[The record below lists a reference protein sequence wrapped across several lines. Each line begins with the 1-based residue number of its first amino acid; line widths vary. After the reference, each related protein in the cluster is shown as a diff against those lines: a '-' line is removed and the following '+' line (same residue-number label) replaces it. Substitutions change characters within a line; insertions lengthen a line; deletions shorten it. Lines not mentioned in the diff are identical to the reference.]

1 MAGYQE
7 EQYWKEK
14 RLYMQADEKEREIR
28 DFYSC
33 RIRRANDMAPKCFTE
48 DQKKRT
54 RMHLEDQCRK
64 EVEFAR
70 LTILEPILDCSKKER
85 LKQLR
90 EQKEAEER
98 RRKEVEE
105 QRRKEEEMQKQKEEE
120 ERKRREEE
128 QQKREEE
135 ERKLAMTRALK
146 AAARERERKI
156 EFERQQKL
164 EEERR
169 QAAEQKEKKRKA
181 VGCFFG
187 TIVLLVVLAFLFFV
201 MFV

>member
-14 RLYMQADEKEREIR
+14 RLYLQADEKEREIR
-28 DFYSC
+28 DAYSC
-33 RIRRANDMAPKCFTE
+33 RIRRANDMAPKWVTE

-54 RMHLEDQCRK
+54 RMHLEDQCRQ

-90 EQKEAEER
+90 EQKEAEEL
-98 RRKEVEE
+98 RRKEAEE
-105 QRRKEEEMQKQKEEE
+105 RRRKEEEMQKQKEEE

-135 ERKLAMTRALK
+135 ERRLATIRAQK
-146 AAARERERKI
+146 AAEKERERKI
-156 EFERQQKL
+156 EYERQRKL
-164 EEERR
+164 EEKRR
-169 QAAEQKEKKRKA
+169 AAEQKEKKRKT

-201 MFV
+201 LFV